1 MSTEA
6 KISEVRD
13 VLITISKTGLDQ
25 KKTLEQNLGVTCQV
39 HEIVSMAF
47 DPENGHRSAIEELA
61 RRISF
66 LAETQINILKEV
78 EHQTATVKALRH
90 DLKPIAEF
98 LTKPG
103 DQGG

>member
-61 RRISF
+61 QRIAF
-66 LAETQINILKEV
+66 LAETQIDILKEV
-78 EHQTATVKALRH
+78 EHQTATVKALRR